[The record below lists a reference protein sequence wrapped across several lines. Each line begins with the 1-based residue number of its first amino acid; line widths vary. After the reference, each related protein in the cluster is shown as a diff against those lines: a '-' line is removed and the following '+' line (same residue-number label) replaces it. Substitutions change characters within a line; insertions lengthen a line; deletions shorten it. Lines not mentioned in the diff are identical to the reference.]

1 MLTSAELLESGV
13 DFPAALRAEV
23 LAALAAA
30 SWRRYPEPPDGLRAR
45 VAAHYGVAAA
55 NVLPTR
61 GCREA
66 VELAFAWAV
75 RVGAADGVTTLA
87 LPRPSWSGFVP
98 VAERAGA
105 AWTAFEAGTPPPPD
119 RIPVVCTPNNP
130 TGHVTGYADLA
141 RLCAPGA
148 LPAVV
153 DCTYDDLAD
162 QPVLPAVR
170 GLLAGRGVFCVSLAK
185 STGLAGARL
194 GVLIAAEDVVAA
206 IEATADPFGLDAF
219 QLAVLDALFSDTG
232 RRAWRDM
239 VALARAARTE
249 CVGHATALLPCGTVG
264 PAVGSVVYA
273 RFGDRCAHV
282 TRLVD
287 ATGATVF
294 PRERVLR
301 FRADRVSV
309 HALAALRPGTPGVRC
324 G

>member
-1 MLTSAELLESGV
+1 MLTARPAAELLESGV
-13 DFPAALRAEV
+13 DFPAALRAQV
-23 LAALAAA
+23 LAALAATP
-30 SWRRYPEPPDGLRAR
+30 WRRYPEPSDGLRAR
-45 VAAHYGVAAA
+45 IAAHYGVAAA

-75 RVGAADGVTTLA
+75 RAGAPDGVSTLA

-98 VAERAGA
+98 AAERAGA
-105 AWTAFEAGTPPPPD
+105 VWSAYDAGTPPPPD
-119 RIPVVCTPNNP
+119 RIPVLCTPNNP

-170 GLLAGRGVFCVSLAK
+170 GLLTGRGVFCASLAK
-185 STGLAGARL
+185 STGLAAARL

-206 IEATADPFGLDAF
+206 IEAAAGPFGLDAF
-219 QLAVLDALFSDTG
+219 QVAALDVLFSDAG

-239 VALARAARTE
+239 VALARAVRAE
-249 CVGHATALLPCGTVG
+249 CAGHAAALLPCGTVG
-264 PAVGSVVYA
+264 PAVGGVVYA
-273 RFGDRCAHV
+273 RFADPCAHV
-282 TRLVD
+282 SSLVE

-301 FRADRVSV
+301 FRADHATV
-309 HALAALRPGTPGVRC
+309 HALAALRGR
-324 G
+324 

>member
-1 MLTSAELLESGV
+1 MLTSTPARPAAELLESGV
-13 DFPAALRAEV
+13 DFPAALRAQV
-23 LAALAAA
+23 LAALAAT
-30 SWRRYPEPPDGLRAR
+30 SWRRYPEPTAGLRDR
-45 VAAHYGVAAA
+45 IAAHYGVDAA

-66 VELAFAWAV
+66 VELACAWAV
-75 RVGAADGVTTLA
+75 RAGSSDGVTALA

-98 VAERAGA
+98 VAERAGL
-105 AWTAFEAGTPPPPD
+105 AWTAYDAGTRPSPD

-170 GLLAGRGVFCVSLAK
+170 GLLTGRGVFCVSLAK

-206 IEATADPFGLDAF
+206 IEAAADPFSLDAF
-219 QLAVLDALFSDTG
+219 QVAALDVLFSDAG
-232 RRAWRDM
+232 RQAWRDM
-239 VALARAARTE
+239 VSVARAVRAE

-264 PAVGSVVYA
+264 PAVGGVVYA
-273 RFGDRCAHV
+273 RFGEHCAHV

-294 PRERVLR
+294 PRERTLR
-301 FRADRVSV
+301 FRADHAAA
-309 HALAALRPGTPGVRC
+309 HALSALRSR
-324 G
+324 